1 MAKKYVDGVLL
12 DLTADEETQRKKD
25 STITNEQ
32 YLDMARS
39 DRVDLLEEAD
49 IEIYKLEDSGGD
61 VSAWRTYRQALR
73 DITKQSDPSN
83 LTWPTKPS

>member
-39 DRVDLLEEAD
+39 DRVDLLDEAD

>member
-12 DLTADEETQRKKD
+12 DLTADEETQRKED
-25 STITNEQ
+25 NTTTNEQ

>member
-25 STITNEQ
+25 NTTTNEQ
-32 YLDMARS
+32 YLDIARS

>member
-1 MAKKYVDGVLL
+1 MTKKYVDGVLQ
-12 DLTADEETQRKKD
+12 DLNAEEEAQLVKD
-25 STITNEQ
+25 NTITNEQ
-32 YLDMARS
+32 YLDMARNK
-39 DRVDLLEEAD
+39 RIRLFEEAD